1 MRGWEGAIKL
11 YARKFGPRTMKS
23 LRKTVLLATATV
35 LGAGAFC
42 LIARAR
48 PQQSGNNNPRPPAQA
63 PAAPQDQKTQG
74 PAIIANV
81 NLVNLSVTVK
91 DGSGNLVP
99 DLHKDEFRIFEDDV
113 EQSIDTFTSDAYPL
127 SLVLLIDNDLKAKD
141 AQQVQESIRAAIAG
155 LSANDEAFV
164 CRFDQFFHPGKGWTA
179 DQDQL
184 LTELKRTEADPTM
197 RQDAAPP
204 SGAINNGPTI
214 NGHSAIG
221 DAPSNVA
228 TTMVIKGQSNKA
240 LDDAVFAAADL
251 LRERGKN
258 RRKLILLVSDGQNGP
273 KFNKNNFDVTVKE
286 LIRNEVAV
294 YSLAVS
300 SAYFERKFNRLVAY
314 SKRSGGDV
322 YFAAKQSTMEELY
335 SRITEE
341 ARHQYL
347 LSYIPRGTDRK
358 APYHSIEVRVKREG
372 LNILT
377 REGYFTDA
385 VQR

>member
-1 MRGWEGAIKL
+1 
-11 YARKFGPRTMKS
+11 MKS
-23 LRKTVLLATATV
+23 LRKTALLATAAV
-35 LGAGAFC
+35 LSAMIFSLIAGA
-42 LIARAR
+42 L
-48 PQQSGNNNPRPPAQA
+48 PQQSGSNNPPPPAQA
-63 PAAPQDQKTQG
+63 PAAPQDQKTQA
-74 PAIIANV
+74 PAIRVPV

-91 DGSGNLVP
+91 DGDGNLVP

-113 EQSIDTFTSDAYPL
+113 EQNVDTFTSDAYPL

-141 AQQVQESIRAAIAG
+141 AQQVKDSIRAVIAA
-155 LSANDEAFV
+155 LSANDEAFI
-164 CRFDQFFHPGKGWTA
+164 CRFDQFFHPGKGWTS

-184 LTELKRTEADPTM
+184 LTELKRTETEPTM

-204 SGAINNGPTI
+204 SAAISNGPTI

-221 DAPSNVA
+221 DAPSNVG
-228 TTMVIKGQSNKA
+228 TTMVIKGQTNKA
-240 LDDAVFAAADL
+240 LDDAVFASADL

-286 LIRNEVAV
+286 LIRNEVSV

-300 SAYFERKFNRLVAY
+300 SAYFDRKFSRLVGY

-385 VQR
+385 VLR